1 MPSTRPARML
11 VLTLLIAG
19 CGRRGADT
27 HAPEPEPA
35 VAPEPDAAPVPAGA
49 EAAAEGAE
57 EAAPAGAAVA
67 PTQTVS
73 FADDADP
80 EPTTQVQAA
89 PKRPPIPR
97 FRLFG
102 TRENDGPN

>member
-1 MPSTRPARML
+1 MR
-11 VLTLLIAG
+11 TLIVVIFALG
-19 CGRRGADT
+19 CGRRPAET
-27 HAPEPEPA
+27 RPPEPGPA
-35 VAPEPDAAPVPAGA
+35 PVVTAPPAAEDLSASPGPAAP
-49 EAAAEGAE
+49 
-57 EAAPAGAAVA
+57 
-67 PTQTVS
+67 QSVS

-80 EPTTQVQAA
+80 EPTTMVQAA

>member
-1 MPSTRPARML
+1 MLFRPVARPL
-11 VLTLLIAG
+11 IVVLLALG
-19 CGRRGADT
+19 CGRRPVAT
-27 HAPEPEPA
+27 QPPERAEPAPEATATPA
-35 VAPEPDAAPVPAGA
+35 AEDLATSPGPAAP
-49 EAAAEGAE
+49 
-57 EAAPAGAAVA
+57 
-67 PTQTVS
+67 QSVS

-80 EPTTQVQAA
+80 EPTTMVQAA

>member
-1 MPSTRPARML
+1 MSTRRTAR
-11 VLTLLIAG
+11 TLLLALLTIG
-19 CGRRGADT
+19 CGRPRADT
-27 HAPEPEPA
+27 HAPEA
-35 VAPEPDAAPVPAGA
+35 VAPEPASTPEVVTPGGDPPA
-49 EAAAEGAE
+49 AE
-57 EAAPAGAAVA
+57 EAAPSGEPSA
-67 PTQTVS
+67 PQSIS